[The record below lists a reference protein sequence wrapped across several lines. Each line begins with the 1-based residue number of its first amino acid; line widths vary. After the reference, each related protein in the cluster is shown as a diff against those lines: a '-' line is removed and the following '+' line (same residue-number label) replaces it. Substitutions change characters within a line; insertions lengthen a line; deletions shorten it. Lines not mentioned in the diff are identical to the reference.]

1 VAELPPDARQLPK
14 RSKMRIW
21 VYYNPAA
28 SEAVVYENEPPLHF
42 GRRQHDIGPVE
53 LDEDLVRQYD
63 AAKAVWHEAN
73 SRFIQAVKTAQD
85 SELIDW

>member
-1 VAELPPDARQLPK
+1 
-14 RSKMRIW
+14 MRIW